1 MSKQTI
7 KKIAKWSL
15 GTVAALFF
23 ILVLHLVIVMKPVA
37 YDNVNIQLAK
47 VELDDQQDSTTRSMV
62 YAKIMDI
69 EGVKS
74 AKYFESS
81 NSIVVSYD
89 NNVLTNEQLLS
100 QINLES
106 SETVSLKTPSAQELA
121 SGCPIKDKNSM
132 SYRFSVLIQNIFY

>member
-7 KKIAKWSL
+7 KKIAKWSI
-15 GTVAALFF
+15 GTVAALFI
-23 ILVLHLVIVMKPVA
+23 ILVIHLVIVMKPVA
-37 YDNVNIQLAK
+37 YDNINIQLAK
-47 VELDDQQDSTTRSMV
+47 VELDEERDSTARAMI
-62 YAKIMDI
+62 YNKIISI

-74 AKYFESS
+74 AKYFEAS

-89 NNVLTNEQLLS
+89 NNVMTNEQLLS
-100 QINLES
+100 KINQES
-106 SETVSLKTPSAQELA
+106 KEMASLKTPSAQELA